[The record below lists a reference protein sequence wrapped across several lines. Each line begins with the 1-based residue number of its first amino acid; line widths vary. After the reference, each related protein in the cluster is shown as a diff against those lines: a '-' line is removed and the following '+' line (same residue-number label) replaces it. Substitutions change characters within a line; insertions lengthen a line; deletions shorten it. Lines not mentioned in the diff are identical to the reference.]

1 MSSKITASEKGGWT
15 LNETRKHVRICLREF
30 EAKYG
35 RMPSTREEIEY
46 VKGQAGLMDMVAE
59 AMIEPEFL
67 NKKTEW
73 VEA

>member
-1 MSSKITASEKGGWT
+1 MSET
-15 LNETRKHVRICLREF
+15 LKHVRICLREF